1 MYNYICTCVHLHKC
15 TLCIIKTMYT
25 LHMCTLF
32 IIKSKNKIYMCTII
46 CVHMYVFTGVHSLL
60 LKQCT
65 MYIRKK
71 LIRKQVTH
79 KPLSFFHERL
89 KPLVIT
95 SSFQSDP
102 PPKLIIFVYYIIR
115 TIEKRKLNVRH
126 KCLIKT
132 LVHHDY
138 Q

>member
-1 MYNYICTCVHLHKC
+1 
-15 TLCIIKTMYT
+15 
-25 LHMCTLF
+25 
-32 IIKSKNKIYMCTII
+32 MCTII
-46 CVHMYVFTGVHSLL
+46 CVHVYIFTSVHSVLLKQCTLFTCVHYLLLKQKTKFTCVHVYVFTGVHSLL

-95 SSFQSDP
+95 ISFQSDP
-102 PPKLIIFVYYIIR
+102 PPKLIIFVYYIIG
-115 TIEKRKLNVRH
+115 TIGKRKLNVRH